1 MRKFVIWSLCVV
13 ATWGGLLQAADKT
26 TKKVVKPDS
35 LAEIELFDG
44 IQSKLLDVKVIAL
57 GSHRAN
63 VIIEN
68 KTAEPVMVRLPDV
81 FAAVPVLGQFG
92 GPLGGAGGQ
101 FGGGQFG
108 GGQFGGG
115 QGGGLFGGQ
124 GGQFGGQGGGGL
136 NGGQGGGGQGLGGG
150 FGGGQLGGGGQFG
163 GGGQLGGGMFG
174 GGGGGRGMFRVEADR
189 PGKLQVEMV
198 CLEHGKPD
206 PNPRMKY
213 TIVPL
218 EQFNADPKVNELCK
232 LLADG
237 KVKQNVAQAAAWNIA
252 NGVSWD
258 SLAKKNRR
266 ESQYTG
272 NEKYFTQDELRAA
285 ISVTGH
291 CRASTERYV
300 ASATSSQSASKE

>member
-1 MRKFVIWSLCVV
+1 MSKFVIWSLCVV
-13 ATWGGLLQAADKT
+13 ATWGGLIHAADKS

-108 GGQFGGG
+108 GGQA
-115 QGGGLFGGQ
+115 GGLFGGQ

-136 NGGQGGGGQGLGGG
+136 KRWSRWRRSGTRWWIWRRPTRRWRRTT
-150 FGGGQLGGGGQFG
+150 
-163 GGGQLGGGMFG
+163 
-174 GGGGGRGMFRVEADR
+174 GRRNVRRWR
-189 PGKLQVEMV
+189 PWHV
-198 CLEHGKPD
+198 
-206 PNPRMKY
+206 PR
-213 TIVPL
+213 
-218 EQFNADPKVNELCK
+218 
-232 LLADG
+232 
-237 KVKQNVAQAAAWNIA
+237 
-252 NGVSWD
+252 
-258 SLAKKNRR
+258 
-266 ESQYTG
+266 
-272 NEKYFTQDELRAA
+272 
-285 ISVTGH
+285 
-291 CRASTERYV
+291 
-300 ASATSSQSASKE
+300 

>member
-1 MRKFVIWSLCVV
+1 MRKLFIWALSLC
-13 ATWGGLLQAADKT
+13 AFTACSGSLHAGDKSA
-26 TKKVVKPDS
+26 KKVLKSDTSEV
-35 LAEIELFDG
+35 ELFDG
-44 IQSKLLDVKVIAL
+44 IQSKQLEVKVIAL

-68 KTAEPVMVRLPDV
+68 KAQVPVMVRLPEV

-92 GPLGGAGGQ
+92 GPVGGQ
-101 FGGGQFG
+101 LGI
-108 GGQFGGG
+108 GGG
-115 QGGGLFGGQ
+115 QGGGLLG
-124 GGQFGGQGGGGL
+124 GGQFGAGQGGGL

-150 FGGGQLGGGGQFG
+150 FGGAQGGQGGGGQFG
-163 GGGQLGGGMFG
+163 IGGGGQNGGVF
-174 GGGGGRGMFRVEADR
+174 GGGGRGMFRVEPDR

-218 EQFNADPKVNELCK
+218 EQLNGNPKVNELCK
-232 LLADG
+232 LLAEG
-237 KVKQNVAQAAAWNIA
+237 KVKQNIAQAAAWNIA
-252 NGVSWD
+252 NGVSWEA
-258 SLAKKNRR
+258 LAKKNRR

-285 ISVTGH
+285 VSVTGH
-291 CRASTERYV
+291 CRAATEQLV
-300 ASATSSQSASKE
+300 AYDSSSRNSAKE